1 MGNETASYASGLCHT
16 CDGAAL
22 LPSFRGAFQEEK
34 HCSTLKHKPP
44 GPCHADLPELASF
57 SAGPACCTSWESF
70 VCMGQALTAPMHR
83 TGSLCK
89 QGGRRGTAGSQ
100 QAQGGTSSVRG
111 QLAAGQQLPPCRRQS
126 TAEHPH
132 AHPMREALG
141 SCRCTGPSPERMAVP
156 ERGHV
161 KPARGGKPWLR
172 CQTSIRLGG
181 LQQAGSSS
189 ALQPFF
195 WWLVGWDCLHSG
207 LFILPSSPSAPA
219 VKSEPSSRLGEESEA
234 TAGVGSAASG
244 DLQSKSWWAG
254 QRERSPD
261 PSAIC

>member
-70 VCMGQALTAPMHR
+70 VCMGQALTAPMHQ

-111 QLAAGQQLPPCRRQS
+111 ELAAGQQLPPHRRQS

-141 SCRCTGPSPERMAVP
+141 SSRCTGPSPERTAVP

-172 CQTSIRLGG
+172 CQTSIRLGFATGWQQSRSPALFLVAGGVG
-181 LQQAGSSS
+181 LPAP
-189 ALQPFF
+189 QPFH
-195 WWLVGWDCLHSG
+195 LAQLPLS
-207 LFILPSSPSAPA
+207 PSSEVRAPFK
-219 VKSEPSSRLGEESEA
+219 VRRGER
-234 TAGVGSAASG
+234 GHCRGG
-244 DLQSKSWWAG
+244 KCG
-254 QRERSPD
+254 KR
-261 PSAIC
+261 